1 MFGLSD
7 NNFNCIIKTIELNPK
22 VEKAIIFG
30 SRAMGNYKPGS
41 DIDIAVYGSKITTEE
56 VIRLSN
62 TLNEDTP
69 LPYKFDVINYN
80 TLTNN
85 DLRLHIDEKGICIFK
100 RLE

>member
-41 DIDIAVYGSKITTEE
+41 DIDIAVIWKKDHNRRGYKIKQY
-56 VIRLSN
+56 L
-62 TLNEDTP
+62 
-69 LPYKFDVINYN
+69 K
-80 TLTNN
+80 
-85 DLRLHIDEKGICIFK
+85 
-100 RLE
+100 